1 MLIDVKTL
9 DDNFCAK
16 CTDFEVEQ
24 NKSVRYSNNSTNPCT
39 IDTSYRCRWL
49 DRRLQRDKFLKERN
63 NND

>member
-16 CTDFEVEQ
+16 CADFEVQ
-24 NKSVRYSNNSTNPCT
+24 QCRAVMYADNSTTSPEV
-39 IDTSYRCRWL
+39 DTTYRCRWL
-49 DRRLQRDKFLKERN
+49 DRCLQRDKFLKERN

>member
-16 CTDFEVEQ
+16 CADFEVQ
-24 NKSVRYSNNSTNPCT
+24 QCRAVMYADNSTASPKV
-39 IDTSYRCRWL
+39 DTTYRCRWL
-49 DRRLQRDKFLKERN
+49 DRCLQRDKFLKERN